1 MLPPVLPEPTPPAAP
16 PGSETPRFAPPEEGT
31 PPPAPSATSPEE
43 PHAPAPEVPGSPD
56 AAPVPATSA
65 GTPGQPDAELR
76 FTPPRERRVLEHVR
90 ALKANPDDVSFPC
103 WPSDMVRTAPAST
116 AFAKGDRPVLVVFYD
131 DGARASRLAAAD
143 LWPVVLALEARIDF
157 VPVDLT
163 PGAKRGLTD
172 DERRLFR
179 KYYLGYVPT
188 TVVLSPERSLRL
200 LKSERVDPALVR
212 AAIEEATARP
222 GGTR

>member
-1 MLPPVLPEPTPPAAP
+1 
-16 PGSETPRFAPPEEGT
+16 
-31 PPPAPSATSPEE
+31 
-43 PHAPAPEVPGSPD
+43 
-56 AAPVPATSA
+56 
-65 GTPGQPDAELR
+65 
-76 FTPPRERRVLEHVR
+76 
-90 ALKANPDDVSFPC
+90 
-103 WPSDMVRTAPAST
+103 MVRTAPAST

-143 LWPVVLALEARIDF
+143 LWPVVLALEARIDV

-163 PGAKRGLTD
+163 PGAKRALTD

-188 TVVLSPERSLRL
+188 TVVLSPDRTLRL

-212 AAIEEATARP
+212 AALEEAAGRTGGEA